1 MDSHRRKDAQRRLEM
16 AEASARAEAT
26 SAQRLI
32 DDFVSVANER
42 GIRAESLEARTMS
55 GQRVKTDKR
64 GWYLRQNKSLAV
76 GTDGGYYV
84 LTVAG
89 GFFTRFTGVKL
100 APTQPSLQVGR
111 GGRDGETGELHEFLK
126 LRLADG

>member
-1 MDSHRRKDAQRRLEM
+1 MESQRRKDAQRRLEM

-26 SAQRLI
+26 SAQKLI
-32 DDFVSVANER
+32 DDFVNVANER

-84 LTVAG
+84 LTVPG
-89 GFFTRFTGVKL
+89 GFLARFTGVKL

-111 GGRDGETGELHEFLK
+111 GGRDGETGELHEFLEW
-126 LRLADG
+126 RLADG